1 MTCCKTSFNLCE
13 PVPACIKQ
21 LIIKTPV
28 ISAPVT
34 LRFLDKFG
42 KIYYVTK
49 PADSSGV
56 VTIQTQDDGVLT
68 RDLPLALL
76 NEFAGAFFILLFNAS
91 ANQVKWT
98 VSSVQYDAIGFV
110 VRNITPIVDSYT
122 IDPTTSQGD
131 LGDFSLDFSNDFS
144 II

>member
-1 MTCCKTSFNLCE
+1 MSCCKTSYNLCE

-21 LIIKTPV
+21 LKFITPV
-28 ISAPVT
+28 LSGTVT

-49 PADSSGV
+49 TTDNTGLATV
-56 VTIQTQDDGVLT
+56 QVQDDGVLT

-76 NEFAGAFFILLFNAS
+76 NEFAGAFFVLLFNAS

-98 VSSVQYDAIGFV
+98 VSSVEYDAIGFF

-122 IDPTTSQGD
+122 IDPTSQVGVV
-131 LGDFSLDFSNDFS
+131 GDFNFDFSNDFS